1 VVTFPFLE
9 KDNFKD
15 LMFVNLLLVERPFKA
30 GYGSTIKA
38 WDDIATQL
46 RDAKHPESGEPLYG
60 AKAIRG
66 KALKERFLAIM
77 DFVKHQDRDILR
89 RTGTDDEPEPG
100 EIENAIADLY
110 SDWQSH
116 CAQGDSKSQSQA
128 AKKKQD
134 RDAAEAVHQALL
146 GNMTAIYASDDLSDP
161 DAEDG
166 PLQTP
171 TNNRRLS
178 YGLRGNGTSSSA
190 TSKRSRSPV
199 FLGQQNDAI
208 QELLTKSQERDE
220 ARAMFKGARVELEE
234 KKDDREKK
242 RDDRDDRRLQL
253 EEERLRLESERNQ
266 HKRAKGTATIQLMQA
281 LAQSLLN
288 KNNHN
293 NKE

>member
-1 VVTFPFLE
+1 MGP
-9 KDNFKD
+9 
-15 LMFVNLLLVERPFKA
+15 RP
-30 GYGSTIKA
+30 
-38 WDDIATQL
+38 
-46 RDAKHPESGEPLYG
+46 
-60 AKAIRG
+60 AIRG
-66 KALKERFLAIM
+66 KALKEKFLAIM
-77 DFVKHQDRDILR
+77 DFVKHQDRDVLR

-116 CAQGDSKSQSQA
+116 CAQGDSKSQSKA

-134 RDAAEAVHQALL
+134 RDAAEAVRQASL

-178 YGLRGNGTSSSA
+178 YGSRGNATSSSA

-199 FLGQQNDAI
+199 FLGQQNDAV

-220 ARAMFKGARVELEE
+220 ARAMSKRAQVELE

-266 HKRAKGTATIQLMQA
+266 LVHYAEKAGRLCYFLK
-281 LAQSLLN
+281 
-288 KNNHN
+288 
-293 NKE
+293 

>member
-1 VVTFPFLE
+1 VFVVIVVVCFSDHFPLVGEMSVPTIVNTDDSVSGGTDTRNLTKDTRLRWTPFKKTMLVKGEEVVTFPFLQ

-38 WDDIATQL
+38 WDDIAAQL
-46 RDAKHPESGEPLYG
+46 RDVKHPESGEPLYG

-77 DFVKHQDRDILR
+77 DFVKHQDRDALR

-116 CAQGDSKSQSQA
+116 CTQGDSKSQSEA

-134 RDAAEAVHQALL
+134 RDAAEAVHQASL

-161 DAEDG
+161 DAEAG

-171 TNNRRLS
+171 SNNRRLS
-178 YGLRGNGTSSSA
+178 YGSRGNTTSSSA

-199 FLGQQNDAI
+199 FLGQQNEAI
-208 QELLTKSQERDE
+208 QELLTRSQERDE
-220 ARAMFKGARVELEE
+220 ARAMSK
-234 KKDDREKK
+234 
-242 RDDRDDRRLQL
+242 
-253 EEERLRLESERNQ
+253 
-266 HKRAKGTATIQLMQA
+266 
-281 LAQSLLN
+281 
-288 KNNHN
+288 
-293 NKE
+293 